1 MNCNTVSELLAA
13 AVLGDLNRHE
23 KREVHAHLAVCDRCL
38 DQEAEF
44 HETMHLLRAHGE
56 VEPGE
61 DFHTSVMT
69 RVENTVGKPF
79 TAPPPRA
86 RVGLLTR
93 TLLTAAATAL
103 VVVGLQTALESWQQ
117 GSAPSPAG
125 APVITGVTLA
135 GQTDQALP
143 SLLDGTLFD
152 RQRNNPKAVRDMKPF
167 RRRSDTSR
175 PLDL

>member
-1 MNCNTVSELLAA
+1 MNCNKVSELLAA

-61 DFHTSVMT
+61 DFHNSVMT
-69 RVENTVGKPF
+69 RVENTVGSPF
-79 TAPPPRA
+79 TAPPSPA
-86 RVGLLTR
+86 KVGLLTR

-103 VVVGLQTALESWQQ
+103 VVVGLQTALESWRP
-117 GSAPSPAG
+117 GPAPSPAG
-125 APVITGVTLA
+125 TAVYGASLVSQEIRPTPV
-135 GQTDQALP
+135 
-143 SLLDGTLFD
+143 LLDGTLFD
-152 RQRNNPKAVRDMKPF
+152 RQRNVPKDLRQYKNQ
-167 RRRSDTSR
+167 RSSGSTQR